1 MPFLAPILPFVPLL
15 AAGLGAGTALYSG
28 AQANRRNEQ
37 ALGQANQAT
46 AQQQQ
51 LIAQLMGGIS
61 PESYRAQ
68 AYQDG
73 QSALGQLSSNFAQR
87 GMLSSGALHTAG
99 AQTLSGLYANASA
112 KYQQDRQNAIGMA
125 LGGQQAVQ
133 RQYGAQINPEPW
145 SGLGAALGGIGTA
158 AGAYLHNNK
167 PAAPSTGAGLPGF
180 GVSYR

>member
-1 MPFLAPILPFVPLL
+1 MPALLPFVPLI
-15 AAGLGAGTALYSG
+15 AAGIGGATALYSG
-28 AQANRRNEQ
+28 NQANRRNEQ

-46 AQQQQ
+46 AAQQQ
-51 LIAQLMGGIS
+51 LISQLMSGIS
-61 PESYRAQ
+61 PEAYRAQ

-99 AQTLSGLYANASA
+99 NQTLSKLYADAGA
-112 KYQQDRQNAIGMA
+112 RYQQDRQNAIGMA

-133 RQYGAQINPEPW
+133 RQYGAQINPDPW

-158 AGAYLHNNK
+158 AGSYLYNRQQ
-167 PAAPSTGAGLPGF
+167 AAPASTGAGLPGF
-180 GVSYR
+180 GVSYRP